1 MTARR
6 VASAL
11 GGALCLVAV
20 WSLAGSASAG
30 DKPPT
35 TVGVRNGA
43 SEFSFTLSRTKVKP
57 GPAIIQYQNT
67 GEDPHDV
74 KILRRG
80 ARRELAIGVTEPGL
94 TGSVTIERLKPESK
108 YDLWCSL
115 EGHREAGMEA
125 TLKVAKKKRKR

>member
-1 MTARR
+1 MNARI
-6 VASAL
+6 VAGAL
-11 GGALCLVAV
+11 AGALCL
-20 WSLAGSASAG
+20 LAGWLLAGTATAG

-43 SEFSFTLSRTKVKP
+43 SEFSFTLSRTKVNP

-74 KILRRG
+74 KILSRG
-80 ARRELAIGVTEPGL
+80 GDDELAIGVTEPGL
-94 TGSVTIERLKPESK
+94 TGSVNISRLKPGSK

-125 TLKVAKKKRKR
+125 TLKVKKKRRRK